1 MSNKSGSEWR
11 HSLDSL
17 SGESRV
23 YLEDIYEQFLSDPN
37 SVPAEWQSFFADIPS
52 LSDHQLGE
60 IGNAQLSTDQTDRE
74 RKQGAVLRLIN
85 AYRTRG
91 HSVANL
97 DPLGIIKP
105 EIPEDFSLDFQGL
118 EKSDLA
124 KTFDSGSLACRK
136 PRLTLAEIR
145 QLCEAVYC
153 DSLGVEYMHITNTEE
168 KRWLQERLETSPVR
182 PKQDNEFRK
191 HILQRLTAA
200 EGLERYLHKRFVG
213 QKRFSLEGG
222 ETLIPA
228 LQELIQQCGQ
238 RGAKEIVIGMAHR
251 GRLNVLVN
259 ILGKSPED
267 LFSEFEGKVDEIGT
281 DLNTGDVKYHQGFS
295 ADIDTPGGVV
305 HVALA
310 FNPSHLEIIDPVV
323 EGSVRARQDRRGD
336 HEKNEVIPILIHGD
350 AAFAGQGVVMET
362 LNMSNTRGFSTGGT
376 IHLII
381 NNQIGFTTRNPF
393 RRALN
398 TLLHRDCENGA
409 GPHLPC

>member
-124 KTFDSGSLACRK
+124 KTFDSGSLACGK

-213 QKRFSLEGG
+213 Q
-222 ETLIPA
+222 
-228 LQELIQQCGQ
+228 
-238 RGAKEIVIGMAHR
+238 
-251 GRLNVLVN
+251 
-259 ILGKSPED
+259 
-267 LFSEFEGKVDEIGT
+267 
-281 DLNTGDVKYHQGFS
+281 
-295 ADIDTPGGVV
+295 
-305 HVALA
+305 
-310 FNPSHLEIIDPVV
+310 
-323 EGSVRARQDRRGD
+323 
-336 HEKNEVIPILIHGD
+336 
-350 AAFAGQGVVMET
+350 
-362 LNMSNTRGFSTGGT
+362 
-376 IHLII
+376 
-381 NNQIGFTTRNPF
+381 
-393 RRALN
+393 
-398 TLLHRDCENGA
+398 
-409 GPHLPC
+409 